1 MSGTKESRAPDRG
14 AVRLK
19 KIGKYEL
26 MGKIAQGGMG
36 ALYKARHPTLQRTVL
51 LKKLALEGGEGIIER
66 FRREARLMMD
76 LNSERIV
83 QVFDHFKE
91 GSHYYIV
98 EEFVDGISLD
108 TLIHRERYLS
118 NDAATVILYEV
129 CRALK
134 FAHDRQ
140 VIHRDIKPG
149 NILISNQGEVKL
161 ADFGIA
167 TSTAEADGLTKDG
180 TMLGTP
186 AYIPPEQ
193 IEDARNVDHRA
204 DIYSIGVVL
213 YEMLTGKT
221 PYPGSFTAETIR
233 LIHRGKYVPP
243 RRLNPRA
250 SRFLSRIVAT
260 CMRVK
265 PKRRYQDLGVLIRLL
280 EKRISRRDTTSVRRA
295 VRKILKGEE
304 VRDLFRGQRSRLFWP
319 LAAAFVACLLAAG
332 GFHLYRQGA
341 WYEYFEARRYGALV
355 ISARID
361 SDYKEPGDIFF
372 RPVLYR
378 EKGNDLTRVAGID
391 FGISDNPSRRTGDTY
406 DISTRRLYLEAG
418 RYRVKVSLEGQLY
431 WISFTLSP
439 RSEQRKALTTLDA
452 HKIIVR
458 QQGALS
464 IPLTVRYA
472 VFDADTGN
480 DITAAAKVMVSVNDH
495 WLPLFLAR
503 AEGLTPGRTYR
514 FRVQE
519 DGYAT
524 QVFDLIIS
532 PYQAFLMLEAHLVH
546 L

>member
-1 MSGTKESRAPDRG
+1 MSGAKESRASDRG

-36 ALYKARHPTLQRTVL
+36 ALYKARHPTLQRVVL

-108 TLIHRERYLS
+108 ALIHRERYLS

-149 NILISNQGEVKL
+149 NILISTQGEVKL

-167 TSTAEADGLTKDG
+167 TSASETDGLTKDG

-186 AYIPPEQ
+186 AYIPP
-193 IEDARNVDHRA
+193 RA
-204 DIYSIGVVL
+204 DRGRPQCRPPGRHLLSWCCALRNAHGQDAV
-213 YEMLTGKT
+213 
-221 PYPGSFTAETIR
+221 PGSFTAETIR

-250 SRFLSRIVAT
+250 SRFLSRIAAT

-265 PKRRYQDLGVLIRLL
+265 RKRRYQDLGVIIRLL
-280 EKRISRRDTTSVRRA
+280 EKRISKRDTTSVRRA
-295 VRKILKGEE
+295 VRKILKGED

-319 LAAAFVACLLAAG
+319 LAAAFAACLLAAT

-355 ISARID
+355 ISARIE
-361 SDYKEPGDIFF
+361 SGYRNPTRSSSGRCCTAKRETTSRGSRGSTTGSAKTRPG
-372 RPVLYR
+372 R
-378 EKGNDLTRVAGID
+378 GA
-391 FGISDNPSRRTGDTY
+391 Y
-406 DISTRRLYLEAG
+406 DISSAG
-418 RYRVKVSLEGQLY
+418 CISRPAGTGSRSAWKASCTGSPSL
-431 WISFTLSP
+431 
-439 RSEQRKALTTLDA
+439 
-452 HKIIVR
+452 
-458 QQGALS
+458 
-464 IPLTVRYA
+464 
-472 VFDADTGN
+472 
-480 DITAAAKVMVSVNDH
+480 
-495 WLPLFLAR
+495 
-503 AEGLTPGRTYR
+503 
-514 FRVQE
+514 
-519 DGYAT
+519 
-524 QVFDLIIS
+524 
-532 PYQAFLMLEAHLVH
+532 
-546 L
+546 